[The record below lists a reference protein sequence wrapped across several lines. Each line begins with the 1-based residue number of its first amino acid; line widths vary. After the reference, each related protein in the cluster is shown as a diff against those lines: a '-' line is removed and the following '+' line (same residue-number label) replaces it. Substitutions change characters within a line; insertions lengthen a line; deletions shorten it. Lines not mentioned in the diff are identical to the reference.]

1 MFVAGE
7 SHDVALQQG
16 CKEISGIFCIRAR
29 RCYSDSMNVDLKS
42 LQAAYLKVAAL
53 VIEDVAYLPIFERI
67 DHEIATFEKQDDLI
81 QKAKAVV
88 ARYKAVA

>member
-1 MFVAGE
+1 MQKN
-7 SHDVALQQG
+7 L
-16 CKEISGIFCIRAR
+16 GIFCIRAR
-29 RCYSDSMNVDLKS
+29 GCYSDRMRVDLKS

-53 VIEDVAYLPIFERI
+53 VVQDRAYLPIFERI

-88 ARYKAVA
+88 ARYKAIA